1 MMNMKTKDRYKYIGG
16 VVILAITVFSVFS
29 LARTKPEMHLP
40 GSKTAMKDTISGL
53 KNGAEVNVSLL
64 KPSLEVLPLDVE
76 KGVGNDFEVKVGQ
89 PLPSS
94 YRLSYFLNE
103 MGQNLNNIT
112 IDINKARGAAQVSL
126 NGFEPRQPFSLL
138 YNNSFVEK
146 DVPSDWSGRI
156 QFDVSL
162 TDVPVLLCV
171 DWLAVNGE
179 ASLCHMIGGKEAA

>member
-29 LARTKPEMHLP
+29 LVRAKPEMHLP
-40 GSKTAMKDTISGL
+40 ESKTAMKDTISGL

-103 MGQNLNNIT
+103 TGQNLNNIT
-112 IDINKARGAAQVSL
+112 IDINKTRGAAQVSL
-126 NGFEPRQPFSLL
+126 NGFEPHQPFSLF
-138 YNNSFVEK
+138 YSNSLVEK
-146 DVPSDWSGRI
+146 EVPADWSGRI

-162 TDVPVLLCV
+162 TEVPALLCV
-171 DWLAVNGE
+171 DWLSVNGE
-179 ASLCHMIGGKEAA
+179 ASLCHMIGGKGAV